1 VADNELLVLKDLTA
15 GYTEQAILT
24 GIDLTLAPGTITSV
38 IGANGAG
45 KSTLLKTV
53 FGLVQAR
60 SGSMRYLG
68 DEIKGTS
75 SRERLR
81 RGIVIVPQGRCNFPL
96 MSVHEN
102 LEMGAYTRRDGDVK
116 KDIERIYEM
125 FEVLGRKRKMLAG
138 NMSGGEQ
145 QLLEMGMALTLSPKL
160 VLIDE
165 PSLGLSAGMQKRVF
179 DAIVRLREIGTAVLL
194 VEQNAVQALNI
205 SDRGIVIERG
215 RVGAEGSGVEMLE
228 DPEVRRAYLGLA
240 V

>member
-60 SGSMRYLG
+60 EGSMRYLG

-215 RVGAEGSGVEMLE
+215 RVGAEGSGVEMLQ